1 MEKITSGI
9 TGRVVGFAKKVTL
22 ELVYDFI
29 DQRTKEI
36 KEEFKEHKIETNQ
49 RIEKF
54 ETEINQKIEKLEM
67 KIEKF
72 EPEINQKVEILEM
85 RIEKFETG
93 MRREFQEFR
102 AETTHRF
109 EKLENSLTQLNMRL
123 DQIFAILIDK
133 RNH

>member
-67 KIEKF
+67 
-72 EPEINQKVEILEM
+72 

>member
-54 ETEINQKIEKLEM
+54 ET
-67 KIEKF
+67 
-72 EPEINQKVEILEM
+72 
-85 RIEKFETG
+85 G

>member
-54 ETEINQKIEKLEM
+54 KSLNFLMSLSESNIHLLAKLSFTLSFHFFYDKIRGE
-67 KIEKF
+67 
-72 EPEINQKVEILEM
+72 
-85 RIEKFETG
+85 
-93 MRREFQEFR
+93 
-102 AETTHRF
+102 
-109 EKLENSLTQLNMRL
+109 
-123 DQIFAILIDK
+123 
-133 RNH
+133 